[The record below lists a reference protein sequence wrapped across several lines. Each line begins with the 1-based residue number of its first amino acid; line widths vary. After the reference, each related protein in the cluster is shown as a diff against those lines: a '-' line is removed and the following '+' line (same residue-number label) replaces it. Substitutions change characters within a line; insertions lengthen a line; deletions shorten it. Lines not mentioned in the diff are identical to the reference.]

1 MLCPRWCSDG
11 WEPVTGRAVL
21 ALTWPWPRVRYC
33 DDLGKQPGE
42 LYAALV
48 LASKPHA
55 RLLALDATLALACE
69 GVRGFFGAEDVP
81 GDNAIGAS
89 AS

>member
-1 MLCPRWCSDG
+1 M
-11 WEPVTGRAVL
+11 
-21 ALTWPWPRVRYC
+21 
-33 DDLGKQPGE
+33 
-42 LYAALV
+42 